1 MCHIYTAECAHVDVK
16 SNFLWNE
23 KMYFECPCRLQ
34 NRLDKL
40 EHLVKLKFMTNF
52 DFVTKL
58 LKLQINISINNIND
72 IYLTNYNQAEEHYHW
87 YTII

>member
-1 MCHIYTAECAHVDVK
+1 MERCK
-16 SNFLWNE
+16 
-23 KMYFECPCRLQ
+23 FERPCRLQ
-34 NRLDKL
+34 NRPDKP
-40 EHLVKLKFMTNF
+40 EHLEKIKLRTSF

-87 YTII
+87 YTIMYMK

>member
-1 MCHIYTAECAHVDVK
+1 MERCK
-16 SNFLWNE
+16 
-23 KMYFECPCRLQ
+23 FERSCRLQ
-34 NRLDKL
+34 NRPDKP
-40 EHLVKLKFMTNF
+40 EHLVKLKLKTSF